1 MPESRRT
8 KELPASLLTDPE
20 MIDAC
25 LIRDFARVFRLVKV
39 RAGIF
44 PSMIAR
50 QCELTPSRVG
60 EVIAGRRQL
69 LHMDVIERIADGL
82 RIPGHMLG
90 LARREWET
98 PVALAVAGREP
109 PDLVQPSAGLRALAA
124 LPGVEVDGILALA
137 AGTKPSPS
145 TLRALRSSI
154 EDYWRRDD
162 EHGGE
167 TLRPAVVGQLRYVEG
182 LLTGQR
188 PTPIQNGLYGIAAE
202 LARLTAWT
210 YFDGRQYQQAR
221 AYFSEALQL
230 AREIDDHPFMA
241 NVLAC
246 MSLQATYQDKPADA
260 LALVSAAQDKARA
273 ASRATPRVRA
283 MLAMREAF
291 AHAILG
297 DRKAT
302 HTAISE
308 AHSQFEHICEGDPDP
323 PWVTYFDEPKLIV
336 DTGIAHGRLGEVA
349 IAEPMIAD
357 ALAREDPANQRG
369 RAFHAFWLAQTQ
381 LQRGKLDQ
389 ACHTAIEALVPAAA
403 VSSER
408 VTGHLREFYEQLAPY
423 REAPAAVAFE
433 ARLRATLS
441 PQGQRTPS
449 SIRT

>member
-1 MPESRRT
+1 MPESGRT
-8 KELPASLLTDPE
+8 KELPPSLLTDPE

-25 LIRDFARVFRLVKV
+25 RVRDFTRIFRLVKV
-39 RAGIF
+39 RAGIY

-82 RIPGHMLG
+82 RVPGHMLG
-90 LARREWET
+90 LARRAWET
-98 PVALAVAGREP
+98 PAALVVAQRDQPEAV
-109 PDLVQPSAGLRALAA
+109 DVSAGPKLLTG
-124 LPGVEVDGILALA
+124 LPGVEVDSILALA
-137 AGTKPSPS
+137 AGTNPSPS

-182 LLTGQR
+182 LLKDRR

-202 LARLTAWT
+202 LARLTGWT
-210 YFDGRQYQQAR
+210 YFDARQYQQAR

-230 AREIDDHPFMA
+230 AKEIDDRPFMA

-260 LALVSAAQDKARA
+260 LALVSAAQDQARTETGTTA
-273 ASRATPRVRA
+273 RVRA

-291 AHAILG
+291 AHATLG
-297 DRKAT
+297 DRKST
-302 HTAISE
+302 HAAIAE
-308 AHSQFEHICEGDPDP
+308 AHGQFERIQPYDPDP
-323 PWVTYFDEPKLIV
+323 AWVSYFDEPKLIV

-349 IAEPMIAD
+349 IAEPLIAD
-357 ALAREDPANQRG
+357 ALTREDPSNQRG
-369 RAFHAFWLAQTQ
+369 RAFHAFWLARTQ

-423 REAPAAVAFE
+423 REVPAAVAFE
-433 ARLRATLS
+433 ARLRAVL
-441 PQGQRTPS
+441 PPPGQRMPS
-449 SIRT
+449 SIST

>member
-1 MPESRRT
+1 MPESRHT
-8 KELPASLLTDPE
+8 KELPASLLTDAE

-25 LIRDFARVFRLVKV
+25 RVRDFAKVFRLVKA
-39 RAGIF
+39 RAGIY

-60 EVIAGRRQL
+60 EVIAGQRQL

-98 PVALAVAGREP
+98 PTALAVAEREP
-109 PDLVQPSAGLRALAA
+109 REPTHHPPGPLAA
-124 LPGVEVDGILALA
+124 LPGVEVDSILALA
-137 AGTKPSPS
+137 AGTNPSPS
-145 TLRALRSSI
+145 TLQALRSSI

-167 TLRPAVVGQLRYVEG
+167 TLRPAVVGQLRYVER
-182 LLTGQR
+182 LLKDRR
-188 PTPIQNGLYGIAAE
+188 PTPIQQGLYGIAAE
-202 LARLTAWT
+202 LARLTGWT
-210 YFDGRQYQQAR
+210 YFDACQYQQAR

-260 LALVSAAQDKARA
+260 LALVSAAQDQARA
-273 ASRATPRVRA
+273 ASGTTPRVRA

-291 AHAILG
+291 AHATLG
-297 DRKAT
+297 DRRAT

-308 AHSQFEHICEGDPDP
+308 AHSQFERIHEGDPDP
-323 PWVTYFDEPKLIV
+323 AWVTYFDEPKLIV
-336 DTGIAHGRLGEVA
+336 DTGIAHGRLGEAA
-349 IAEPMIAD
+349 IAEPLIAD
-357 ALAREDPANQRG
+357 ALEREDPANQRG
-369 RAFHAFWLAQTQ
+369 RAFHALWLARTQ

-408 VTGHLREFYEQLAPY
+408 VAGHLREFYEQLAPH
-423 REAPAAVAFE
+423 REVPAAVAFE
-433 ARLRATLS
+433 ARLRAALP